1 MIRTMEANGRRSPI
15 GSATTRPEALGN
27 SHATNHGASESGPHY
42 LPSKIANALVR
53 VYEALHEFA
62 LTQTQRQV
70 LACLIRNGVK
80 QQDPAHWIFMKKVTI
95 AQRLRLSEATVYRCL
110 AALERVGLIERE
122 DQRQTAYSLKV
133 LGRIRLSG
141 QAIRNLGLASA
152 QPSREMSVMER
163 VPDALDRVPATLQP
177 DLAPVRDVNLP
188 PQQSSSKKQ
197 SPEAKPLI
205 RVQGKA
211 VPSELAWLVMQNGLS
226 LTGLFALMKR
236 AKAVGHRLS
245 NVIAVVSDALIP
257 LKGRE
262 LFAYIQALLSK
273 TVDYAFVAE
282 QQATQAQAERA
293 KGEAATAVAAEI
305 SDLVSRLRGVQVTRA
320 DGAVLSVDEAS
331 VVIEK
336 AGCRAAAPHALAL
349 DLLREMAA
357 RQANDGQLA
366 FARPCPDPFKRG
378 RSLAVME
385 AQLAAAREI
394 LRGRSLPAYLS
405 RRATRPALQGGE
417 G

>member
-1 MIRTMEANGRRSPI
+1 MEADGRRSPI

-27 SHATNHGASESGPHY
+27 SHATTYGASESGPHY
-42 LPSKIANALVR
+42 LPCKIANALVR
-53 VYEALHEFA
+53 VYEALHAFA

-80 QQDPAHWIFMKKVTI
+80 QQDPADWIFMKKATI

-110 AALERVGLIERE
+110 AALEGAGLIERE
-122 DQRQTAYSLKV
+122 EQRQSACNLKA
-133 LGRIRLSG
+133 LGRIRLSV
-141 QAIRNLGLASA
+141 QAIWNLGLAST
-152 QPSREMSVMER
+152 QTSREMVATAR
-163 VPDALDRVPATLQP
+163 TIDLQDRGPTRRLP
-177 DLAPVRDVNLP
+177 NLAPVRDVNLP

-197 SPEAKPLI
+197 SPGASPFI
-205 RVQGKA
+205 RVLGKA
-211 VPSELAWLVMQNGLS
+211 VPSELAWLVTQNGLA

-245 NVIAVVSDALIP
+245 SVIAVVSDALIP

-273 TVDYAFVAE
+273 TVDYTFVAE
-282 QQATQAQAERA
+282 QQATQAQADRA
-293 KGEAATAVAAEI
+293 KGEAAAAVAAEI
-305 SDLVSRLRGVQVTRA
+305 SDVVSRLRGVQVTRA

-336 AGCRAAAPHALAL
+336 AGRRAAAPHGLAL

-357 RQANDGQLA
+357 SQANDGQLA
-366 FARPCPDPFKRG
+366 FARPCPDPVKRG

-385 AQLAAAREI
+385 AQLAAARGI
-394 LRGRSLPAYLS
+394 LRGRSLPAHLT
-405 RRATRPALQGGE
+405 RCATRPALQGGE

>member
-1 MIRTMEANGRRSPI
+1 MEADGRRSPI
-15 GSATTRPEALGN
+15 GNGA
-27 SHATNHGASESGPHY
+27 SHPCAVGSVHPAAHGASDCGPHY

-70 LACLIRNGVK
+70 LACLVRNGVK

-122 DQRQTAYSLKV
+122 DQRLTAYTLKV

-141 QAIRNLGLASA
+141 QAICNLGLASD
-152 QPSREMSVMER
+152 QPSREMSVIER
-163 VPDALDRVPATLQP
+163 VSDALDRVPSTLQP
-177 DLAPVRDVNLP
+177 DLAPARDVNLP

-197 SPEAKPLI
+197 SPGARPFI

-211 VPSELAWLVMQNGLS
+211 VPSDLAWLVMQNGLA

-293 KGEAATAVAAEI
+293 KAEAAAAVTAKI

-336 AGCRAAAPHALAL
+336 AGRRAAAPHALAF

-357 RQANDGQLA
+357 CQANDGKSA
-366 FARPCPDPFKRG
+366 FARPCVDPFKRG
-378 RSLAVME
+378 QSLVVME
-385 AQLAAAREI
+385 AQLAAARGI
-394 LRGRSLPAYLS
+394 LRGRSSPAHLT
-405 RRATRPALQGGE
+405 RCAARPALQNGE
-417 G
+417 R

>member
-1 MIRTMEANGRRSPI
+1 MEAGGRRSPI
-15 GSATTRPEALGN
+15 GSATTRPCAVG
-27 SHATNHGASESGPHY
+27 SAHPIAHGASESGPHY

-70 LACLIRNGVK
+70 LACLVRNGVK
-80 QQDPAHWIFMKKVTI
+80 QQDPVDWIFMKKVTI
-95 AQRLRLSEATVYRCL
+95 ARRLGLSEATVYRCL
-110 AALERVGLIERE
+110 AALEGAGLIERE
-122 DQRQTAYSLKV
+122 EQRQSTYNLKA
-133 LGRIRLSG
+133 LGRIRLSV
-141 QAIRNLGLASA
+141 QAIRNLGLAST
-152 QPSREMSVMER
+152 QPSPEMGATAR
-163 VPDALDRVPATLQP
+163 TPDIQNQGATRRMP
-177 DLAPVRDVNLP
+177 DLAPVRDVNVH

-197 SPEAKPLI
+197 SPGTSPFI
-205 RVQGKA
+205 RVLGKA
-211 VPSELAWLVMQNGLS
+211 VPSELAWLVTQNGLA

-245 NVIAVVSDALIP
+245 NVIAVVRDALIP

-293 KGEAATAVAAEI
+293 KAEAAAAVTAEI

-336 AGCRAAAPHALAL
+336 AGRRAAAPHALAF

-357 RQANDGQLA
+357 CQANDGKSA
-366 FARPCPDPFKRG
+366 FARPCVDPFERG
-378 RSLAVME
+378 QSLAVME
-385 AQLAAAREI
+385 AQLAAARGI
-394 LRGRSLPAYLS
+394 LRGRSSPAHLT
-405 RRATRPALQGGE
+405 RCAARPALQNGE

>member
-1 MIRTMEANGRRSPI
+1 MEADGRRSSIGNGATHPCTA
-15 GSATTRPEALGN
+15 GSAHPA
-27 SHATNHGASESGPHY
+27 AHGASDSGPHY
-42 LPSKIANALVR
+42 LPSKIANALVH
-53 VYEALHEFA
+53 VYESLHEYA
-62 LTQTQRQV
+62 LTQTQRQI
-70 LACLIRNGVK
+70 LACLVRNGVK
-80 QQDPAHWIFMKKVTI
+80 QQDPADWIFMKKVTI

-122 DQRQTAYSLKV
+122 DQRLTAYTLKV

-141 QAIRNLGLASA
+141 QAIRDLGLASD
-152 QPSREMSVMER
+152 QPSREISAMER
-163 VPDALDRVPATLQP
+163 APDRVPATLQP
-177 DLAPVRDVNLP
+177 DLAPARDVNLP

-197 SPEAKPLI
+197 SPGARPFI

-211 VPSELAWLVMQNGLS
+211 VPSDLAWLVMQNGLA

-282 QQATQAQAERA
+282 QQATQAQAKRA
-293 KGEAATAVAAEI
+293 KGEAAAAVAAEI
-305 SDLVSRLRGVQVTRA
+305 SDLASRLRGVQVTRA

-357 RQANDGQLA
+357 RRANDGQLA
-366 FARPCPDPFKRG
+366 FARPGPDPFKRG

-385 AQLAAAREI
+385 AQLATAREI
-394 LRGRSLPAYLS
+394 LRGRSLPAHLS
-405 RRATRPALQGGE
+405 RRATRPAL
-417 G
+417 

>member
-1 MIRTMEANGRRSPI
+1 MEADGRRSPI

-27 SHATNHGASESGPHY
+27 SHATTHGASESGPHY

-53 VYEALHEFA
+53 VYEALHAFA

-80 QQDPAHWIFMKKVTI
+80 QQDPADWIFMKKVTI

-152 QPSREMSVMER
+152 QPSREMSVMDR
-163 VPDALDRVPATLQP
+163 VPAALDRVPATLQS

-197 SPEAKPLI
+197 SPGASPFI

-211 VPSELAWLVMQNGLS
+211 VPSELAWLVTQNGLA

-366 FARPCPDPFKRG
+366 FVRPCPDPFKRG

-394 LRGRSLPAYLS
+394 LRGRSLPAHLS

>member
-1 MIRTMEANGRRSPI
+1 MDADGRRSPI
-15 GSATTRPEALGN
+15 GNGATHPCAVDSAHTA
-27 SHATNHGASESGPHY
+27 AHGASDSGPHY

-62 LTQTQRQV
+62 LTQTQRQI
-70 LACLIRNGVK
+70 LACLVRNGVK
-80 QQDPAHWIFMKKVTI
+80 QQKPADWIFMKKVTI

-122 DQRQTAYSLKV
+122 DQRPTAYTLKV

-141 QAIRNLGLASA
+141 QAICNLGLASD
-152 QPSREMSVMER
+152 QPSREMSVMEG
-163 VPDALDRVPATLQP
+163 VSDALDLGPATLQP
-177 DLAPVRDVNLP
+177 DLAPVKDVNLP
-188 PQQSSSKKQ
+188 PLQSSSKKQ
-197 SPEAKPLI
+197 SPRARPFI

-211 VPSELAWLVMQNGLS
+211 VPSDLAWLVMQNGLA

-245 NVIAVVSDALIP
+245 NVIAVVSDALAP

-282 QQATQAQAERA
+282 QQATQALAERA
-293 KGEAATAVAAEI
+293 KGEAAAAVAAEI

-349 DLLREMAA
+349 DFLREMAA
-357 RQANDGQLA
+357 RQANDGQSA
-366 FARPCPDPFKRG
+366 SARPCPDPFKRG

-385 AQLAAAREI
+385 AQLAAARGI
-394 LRGRSLPAYLS
+394 LRGRSLPAHLT
-405 RRATRPALQGGE
+405 RCATRPVLDNA
-417 G
+417 

>member
-1 MIRTMEANGRRSPI
+1 MIRTMEADGRRSPI
-15 GSATTRPEALGN
+15 GNGATHPCAVGSAHPA
-27 SHATNHGASESGPHY
+27 AHGASDSGPRY

-62 LTQTQRQV
+62 LTQTQRQI
-70 LACLIRNGVK
+70 LACLVRNGVK
-80 QQDPAHWIFMKKVTI
+80 QQDPADWIFMKKVTI

-122 DQRQTAYSLKV
+122 AQRLTASTLKV

-141 QAIRNLGLASA
+141 QAIRDLGLASD
-152 QPSREMSVMER
+152 QPSREMSVMEG
-163 VPDALDRVPATLQP
+163 VSDGLEQGPATLQP

-197 SPEAKPLI
+197 SPGARPFI
-205 RVQGKA
+205 RVQGKT
-211 VPSELAWLVMQNGLS
+211 VPSDLAWLVMQNGLA

-262 LFAYIQALLSK
+262 LFAYLQVLLSK

-282 QQATQAQAERA
+282 QQATQAQAKRA
-293 KGEAATAVAAEI
+293 KGEAAAAVAAEI
-305 SDLVSRLRGVQVTRA
+305 SDLVSRLRGVKVTRA

-336 AGCRAAAPHALAL
+336 AGRRAAAPHALAL

-357 RQANDGQLA
+357 CQANDGQSA
-366 FARPCPDPFKRG
+366 SARPCPDPLKRG
-378 RSLAVME
+378 RSLAVVE
-385 AQLAAAREI
+385 AQLAAARGI
-394 LRGRSLPAYLS
+394 LRGGR
-405 RRATRPALQGGE
+405 
-417 G
+417 